1 MNVGIGWSIVLNT
14 TELEFHQ
21 LQHKLKDI
29 ISKEVLH
36 CLPKG
41 RMELLKDDVEIED
54 VLFDIYVRLHD
65 YGLEFACIFKEHI
78 DKYVYE

>member
-1 MNVGIGWSIVLNT
+1 
-14 TELEFHQ
+14 
-21 LQHKLKDI
+21 
-29 ISKEVLH
+29 
-36 CLPKG
+36 
-41 RMELLKDDVEIED
+41 MELLKDDVEIED